1 MGDGGNADD
10 GGGGGL
16 GGGEIDGVRIRLRIT
31 PGAALAPRG
40 VGLDDLVN

>member
-1 MGDGGNADD
+1 MGDGGNAD
-10 GGGGGL
+10 GGGL

-40 VGLDDLVN
+40 VGLDVVVN